1 MQDNL
6 LEYSWIATGVV
17 LALLAV
23 TILWRVYLHYSYKK
37 SYQPGQLIKAQ
48 YDALNSLVQQKPVA
62 YKLEDICHLIESQID
77 GALCSVMLKRD
88 NSNSLRAAAGP
99 SLPRPFVSALQ
110 DLEIA
115 DGVGACGTA
124 AALGKSVIVRDMR
137 LDERFEAFLELI
149 DEHNLV
155 ACWSHPIFHA
165 KEERVIGTF
174 AVYFRSPKLPTTLDL
189 EFLVRT
195 RDLVAL
201 VMEQQELALQ
211 REKVEQHHKSLF
223 AYNPQPVF
231 TMDSDGRFI
240 SINRAGCE
248 LLKLHEHELIGQHY
262 ELAVVEE
269 YRERTKEHFEEAKRG
284 NAQSY
289 EIKVVDKLGHI
300 YDLDITNTPI
310 IINGEVTGVHGI
322 ARDRTEQR
330 KSEAQL
336 KVLESG
342 IEASVNG
349 VVISDAQK
357 QGYPVTYINPAFA
370 KLTGYSFDEMVG
382 RSCRI
387 LQGKDSDRKTLQE
400 IRKALHERR
409 QVKTVIKNY
418 RKDGSTFWNELLI
431 SPVKNRAGQVT
442 HFVGLQ
448 SDITERINKEET
460 LEFNATHDTLTNLPN
475 RKALE
480 KHLTPALENEENAVY
495 VLFIDLDGFK
505 PVNDSLGHYLGDQ
518 VLIETADRLKNVVLG
533 PNLLCRFGGDEFV
546 AVIENVSNKEQ
557 VAAFCQEILSVFE
570 QPFQIEGKSVSL
582 SAAIGVASNLAAF
595 NHPMELIQ
603 RADVAMYEAKKR
615 GGNSWLWYESKLDE
629 RLSFHVALR
638 TQIQE
643 ALQHEQFELFYQPIM
658 TAEGRIA
665 GVEALIRWQHPER
678 GYISPADFIPV
689 AERTGQIVPISDW
702 VLRQA
707 CRDLER
713 LKPYGIG
720 SMSVNFSP
728 IQFYRDDF
736 IEKVKS
742 TLKRYEIQP
751 GELTAEITEN
761 VLVHDT
767 QRITE
772 LLEQLRELGLDVA
785 IDDFGSGFASLRYLN
800 SLPVNKLKIDRS
812 FTENINENEQNAA
825 ITRGILK
832 MVKDLR
838 IQVVAEG
845 VETEAEFAFLAE
857 QGCDY
862 MQGYLFCRPKPLD
875 ELLEWAERQQS
886 LENEF

>member
-6 LEYSWIATGVV
+6 LEYSWVATGVV

-23 TILWRVYLHYSYKK
+23 TILWRVYLHYSHKK

-62 YKLEDICHLIESQID
+62 NKLEDICHLIESQID

-165 KEERVIGTF
+165 REERVIGTF

-201 VMEQQELALQ
+201 VIEQQELALQ

-269 YRERTKEHFEEAKRG
+269 DRERTKEHFEEAKRG

-289 EIKVVDKLGHI
+289 EIKVADKLGHI
-300 YDLDITNTPI
+300 YYLDITNTPI
-310 IINGEVTGVHGI
+310 IIDGEVTGVHGI
-322 ARDRTEQR
+322 ARDRTGQR

-349 VVISDAQK
+349 VVISDANK
-357 QGYPVTYINPAFA
+357 PGFPVTYINPAFT
-370 KLTGYSFDEMVG
+370 KLSGYSFDEMVG

-387 LQGKDSDRKTLQE
+387 LQGKDSDRKTVHE

-409 QVKTVIKNY
+409 QVK
-418 RKDGSTFWNELLI
+418 S
-431 SPVKNRAGQVT
+431 
-442 HFVGLQ
+442 
-448 SDITERINKEET
+448 
-460 LEFNATHDTLTNLPN
+460 
-475 RKALE
+475 
-480 KHLTPALENEENAVY
+480 AVY

-533 PNLLCRFGGDEFV
+533 LNLLCRFGGDEFV
-546 AVIENVSNKEQ
+546 AVIEDVSNKEQ
-557 VAAFCQEILSVFE
+557 VAALCQEVLAVFE
-570 QPFQIEGKSVSL
+570 RPFQVEGKSVSL
-582 SAAIGVASNLAAF
+582 SAAIGVTSNLAEF

-643 ALQHEQFELFYQPIM
+643 AL
-658 TAEGRIA
+658 
-665 GVEALIRWQHPER
+665 
-678 GYISPADFIPV
+678 
-689 AERTGQIVPISDW
+689 
-702 VLRQA
+702 
-707 CRDLER
+707 
-713 LKPYGIG
+713 
-720 SMSVNFSP
+720 
-728 IQFYRDDF
+728 
-736 IEKVKS
+736 
-742 TLKRYEIQP
+742 
-751 GELTAEITEN
+751 
-761 VLVHDT
+761 
-767 QRITE
+767 
-772 LLEQLRELGLDVA
+772 
-785 IDDFGSGFASLRYLN
+785 
-800 SLPVNKLKIDRS
+800 
-812 FTENINENEQNAA
+812 
-825 ITRGILK
+825 
-832 MVKDLR
+832 
-838 IQVVAEG
+838 
-845 VETEAEFAFLAE
+845 
-857 QGCDY
+857 
-862 MQGYLFCRPKPLD
+862 
-875 ELLEWAERQQS
+875 
-886 LENEF
+886 